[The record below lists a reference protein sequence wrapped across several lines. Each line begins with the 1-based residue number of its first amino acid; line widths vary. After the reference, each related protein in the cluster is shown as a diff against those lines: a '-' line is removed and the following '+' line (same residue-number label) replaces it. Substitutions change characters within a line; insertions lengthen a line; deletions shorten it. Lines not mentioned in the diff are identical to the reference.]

1 MVRYPHTFQYI
12 GKSGGFSNGDY
23 LPGTPDEPVPF
34 EGRFVAKQELR
45 KNTDGSMS
53 QVEGK
58 IHCKAFDATPEKGD
72 KITFGT
78 RSLTVFSPD
87 LRQASWTLWVI

>member
-1 MVRYPHTFQYI
+1 MVRYPHTFKYF
-12 GKSGGFSNGDY
+12 GKSGTFSGGEY
-23 LPGTPDEPVPF
+23 LPGTVGDPVSF
-34 EGRFVAKQELR
+34 EGRFVADQKLR
-45 KNTDGSMS
+45 QNADGSMT

-72 KITFGT
+72 TIKFGT

-87 LRQASWTLWVI
+87 LRQASWTLWVL